1 MKAIRYCFGRSQATV
16 TLVLVLA
23 GWLFVGPGWVTVS
36 VAADPHEPY
45 SAGAD
50 AAHAATADSHGHGDD
65 KHGSS
70 GPSPLVFDIDLAIWT
85 GIVFAVLLLVLR
97 KFAWPAITTALD
109 EREKNISDNIA
120 EANAKHEEAKKLLS
134 AHEAQLAG
142 TADQVRELL
151 EEARRDAEHTK
162 GQIIIEAKKS
172 AEQESQRALREL
184 ELAKEAA
191 LHELAQKSAD
201 AAIELAGKVVRE
213 QVTPDRQAE
222 LVREALSKLTAATPS
237 HN

>member
-1 MKAIRYCFGRSQATV
+1 MKATRYCVCRSLASSIF
-16 TLVLVLA
+16 VLVVS
-23 GWLFVGPGWVTVS
+23 GWLVAGPGWLAVS
-36 VAADPHEPY
+36 KAADQHESKP
-45 SAGAD
+45 AGHGD
-50 AAHAATADSHGHGDD
+50 AHAAAAASAGHGEEHAD
-65 KHGSS
+65 G
-70 GPSPLVFDIDLAIWT
+70 GPNPLVFDIDLAIWT
-85 GIVFAVLLLVLR
+85 GVVFAVLLVVLR

-120 EANAKHEEAKKLLS
+120 EASAKHEQAKQLLL

-142 TADQVRELL
+142 AADQVRELM

-222 LVREALSKLTAATPS
+222 LVREALSKLTAAKPS

>member
-1 MKAIRYCFGRSQATV
+1 MLLDNLIEETFQKSLGMFSPE
-16 TLVLVLA
+16 LVLC
-23 GWLFVGPGWVTVS
+23 
-36 VAADPHEPY
+36 
-45 SAGAD
+45 
-50 AAHAATADSHGHGDD
+50 AT
-65 KHGSS
+65 
-70 GPSPLVFDIDLAIWT
+70 
-85 GIVFAVLLLVLR
+85 IVVLLLVLR

-109 EREKNISDNIA
+109 EREKKISDNIA
-120 EANAKHEEAKKLLS
+120 EAGAKHEQAKQLLL

-142 TADQVRELL
+142 AADQVRELL

-162 GQIIIEAKKS
+162 GQIILEAKKS

-213 QVTPDRQAE
+213 QVTPDRHAE
-222 LVREALSKLTAATPS
+222 LVREALSKLTAAEPS
-237 HN
+237 RN

>member
-1 MKAIRYCFGRSQATV
+1 MKATRHCVCRSLASPIF
-16 TLVLVLA
+16 VLVVS
-23 GWLFVGPGWVTVS
+23 GWLVAGPGWLAVGK
-36 VAADPHEPY
+36 AADQRESEP
-45 SAGAD
+45 AGSGD
-50 AAHAATADSHGHGDD
+50 THAASADPPEHGEEQA
-65 KHGSS
+65 SS
-70 GPSPLVFDIDLAIWT
+70 GPNPLAFDIDLAIWT
-85 GIVFAVLLLVLR
+85 GIVFVVLLLVLR

-109 EREKNISDNIA
+109 EREKKISDNIA
-120 EANAKHEEAKKLLS
+120 EASAKHEQAKQLLL

-142 TADQVRELL
+142 AADQVRELL

-222 LVREALSKLTAATPS
+222 LVREALSKLTAAEPS